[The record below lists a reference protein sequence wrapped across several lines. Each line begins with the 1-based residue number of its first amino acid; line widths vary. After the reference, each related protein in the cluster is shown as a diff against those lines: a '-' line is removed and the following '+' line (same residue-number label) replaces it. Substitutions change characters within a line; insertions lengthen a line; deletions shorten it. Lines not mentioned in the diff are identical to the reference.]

1 MGGDI
6 VNQNG
11 TGAITVYNDKQ
22 TIPAELNDLKFN
34 EPYLLAAS
42 ANEEGQTGCQFFIT
56 LQELPPLNGSHHTI
70 FGRLVNGS
78 KILHQI
84 EGHDELI

>member
-11 TGAITVYNDKQ
+11 TGSITVYNEKK
-22 TIPAELNDLKFN
+22 TIAAEENDLKFS
-34 EPYLLAAS
+34 EPYILAAS

-56 LQELPPLNGSHHTI
+56 LQELPPLNGSKHTI

-78 KILHQI
+78 KILH
-84 EGHDELI
+84 